1 VGECPPA
8 AVREGKTER
17 TVLRGVQPDSAIGRV
32 DVDAA
37 AEHTRR
43 RAFTAAFAAL
53 RPRQWTK
60 NLLVFAGIVFAAKL
74 GDPVRWVEAVACFVA
89 YCAASSAAYLVND
102 VRDVEAD
109 RLHPTKRLRPIAN
122 GELAPRAA
130 LQLAAVLGIVAVALV
145 VPLGLAS
152 LALLATFAALQAAYT
167 LSLKHV
173 VLVDVFAIAALF
185 VVRAVAGGVAVD
197 VPISPWLILCTGLLA
212 LFLALGKRRAE
223 LVLVE
228 SRATPGRRVLDGY
241 TVPLIDQFVGI
252 IASATIVA
260 YALYTFTA
268 RDSRTLMITIPYVV
282 FGVFRYILLLHRQ
295 DVGEEPEQVLLRDV
309 PILAAVS
316 LWAVTCAVVL
326 AVD

>member
-1 VGECPPA
+1 
-8 AVREGKTER
+8 
-17 TVLRGVQPDSAIGRV
+17 VQPGSAIRV
-32 DVDAA
+32 NADATAEAAPRRRGQQAA
-37 AEHTRR
+37 A
-43 RAFTAAFAAL
+43 AFRAL

-60 NLLVFAGIVFAAKL
+60 NLLVFAGIVFAAQL
-74 GDPVRWVEAVACFVA
+74 GDSVRWVEAIACFIA

-109 RLHPTKRLRPIAN
+109 RLHPIKRLRPIAS
-122 GELAPRAA
+122 GELAPRGA
-130 LQLAAVLGIVAVALV
+130 LRLAAVLAVLALALI
-145 VPLGLAS
+145 VPLGLGS
-152 LALLATFAALQAAYT
+152 LALLATFVAIQAAYT
-167 LSLKHV
+167 LGLKHV

-185 VVRAVAGGVAVD
+185 VVRAVAGGVAVE

-228 SRATPGRRVLDGY
+228 SQMTPGRRVLDGY

-282 FGVFRYILLLHRQ
+282 FGVFRYILILHRQ
-295 DVGEEPEQVLLRDV
+295 EMGEEPEQVLLRDV